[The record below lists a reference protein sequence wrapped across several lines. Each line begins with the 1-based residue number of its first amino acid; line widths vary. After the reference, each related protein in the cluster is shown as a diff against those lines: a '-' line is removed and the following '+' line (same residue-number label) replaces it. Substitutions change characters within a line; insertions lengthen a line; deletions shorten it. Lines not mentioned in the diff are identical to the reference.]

1 MSEKLKK
8 LAAAVEERFGDTLTR
23 LPSRNSELAFEVP
36 VEKIR
41 EVMTA
46 LRDEEP
52 FSFEQVMDICGIDYL
67 TYGQGE
73 WQTDDATDT
82 GFSRGVARELPKVE
96 PNYDRRFAV
105 VYQLLS
111 VSKNHRLR
119 LKAFCGPEEV
129 PVVPSVVD
137 IWNGAN
143 WFEREAFDMFGILFE
158 GHPDMRR
165 ILTDYGFV
173 GYPFRK
179 DFPLSGH
186 VEVRYDTEK
195 GRVVYQPVSIEPR
208 TLVPKVIR
216 KDHRYMSNLKYQDDH
231 KNAQEKN

>member
-1 MSEKLKK
+1 MSEKLNR
-8 LAAAVEERFGDTLTR
+8 LAAAVEERFGDTFSR
-23 LPSRNSELAFEVP
+23 LPSRESELAYEVP
-36 VEKIR
+36 VEQLR
-41 EVMTA
+41 EVMVA

-52 FSFEQVMDICGIDYL
+52 FRFEQLMDVCGIDYL
-67 TYGQGE
+67 NYGQGE
-73 WQTDDATDT
+73 WVTEESTDT
-82 GFSRGVARELPKVE
+82 GFSRGVARELPRTE

-111 VSKNHRLR
+111 IARNHRLR
-119 LKAFCGPEEV
+119 LKVFCGPEEV

-186 VEVRYDTEK
+186 VEVRYDAEK
-195 GRVVYQPVSIEPR
+195 GRVIYQPVSIERR

-216 KDHRYMSNLKYQDDH
+216 KDHRYMRNLKQQNDQ
-231 KNAQEKN
+231 NTQESN